1 MSPLKSQRGSDG
13 PAQSPGH
20 PLLDGRA
27 LIAVDLGAE
36 SCRVSLLRWIEN
48 VPRVQLVHRF
58 SNWAEEREGSLR
70 WNLKRIIDGVE
81 EGLRRCAVLAPEGI
95 RSIAVDGWAVDYV
108 RLSPGGEVLADPFC
122 YRDPRG
128 TVAQEAVHG
137 RIPAERLRELTGI
150 QLQAINTVYQLHADK
165 MQGNAA
171 RWLSLPEYLLHRWGA
186 AAVAERTNATHTGL
200 VDLNGQWCREVFQAA
215 ALDIEH
221 APPIVEAGTDVGE
234 YSGEIEALRG
244 VRLIAPC
251 CHDTASAIAGIATSE
266 NHDWAYISSGTWSL
280 VGIVLDAPCNDA
292 RSAKENFTNLGAA
305 GGRVLFHK
313 GIPGMWLLRQC
324 MLTWNC
330 QDVPLL
336 IEQASHVPSSVADEL
351 IDMDD
356 PALALP
362 GDMPARINAQRQA
375 KGLLPIHGCGE
386 MTRLIFE
393 SLAAT
398 YAFVLRS
405 IASITGRT
413 FREIYIVG
421 GGSQNELL
429 NGLTAAATGMK
440 VLRGAVES
448 ATIGNFAVQ
457 LAAFDKRPPP
467 AEAIAH
473 WAARL
478 QECVIHPVS

>member
-1 MSPLKSQRGSDG
+1 MSPPETQNELDSL
-13 PAQSPGH
+13 AQPPGYP
-20 PLLDGRA
+20 PLDRRA

-58 SNWAEEREGSLR
+58 SNWAEERKGSLR

-81 EGLRRCAVLAPEGI
+81 EGLRQCIALATEGI

-108 RLSPGGEVLADPFC
+108 RLSPDGEVLADPFC
-122 YRDPRG
+122 YRDPRC
-128 TVAQEAVHG
+128 TLAQEAIHN
-137 RIPAERLRELTGI
+137 RIPADRLREFTGI

-165 MQGNAA
+165 IQGNAA
-171 RWLSLPEYLLHRWGA
+171 RWLNLPEYLLHRWGA

-200 VDLNGQWCREVFQAA
+200 VGLNGLWCGEVFKAA
-215 ALDIEH
+215 ELDIED

-234 YSGEIEALRG
+234 YSGEIEALQG

-251 CHDTASAIAGIATSE
+251 CHDTASAIAGIAASGK
-266 NHDWAYISSGTWSL
+266 DWAYISSGTWSL
-280 VGIVLDAPCNDA
+280 VGMVLDTPCNDA
-292 RSAKENFTNLGAA
+292 LAAKENFTNLGAA

-330 QDVPLL
+330 QDVSLL
-336 IEQASHVPSSVADEL
+336 IEQASHVSPNVANEL

-362 GDMPARINAQRQA
+362 GNMPARINAQREA
-375 KGLLPIHGCGE
+375 KGLPPIHGCAE
-386 MTRLIFE
+386 MVRLIFE
-393 SLAAT
+393 SLAAE
-398 YAFVLRS
+398 YASVLRS
-405 IASITGRT
+405 IAAITGKT
-413 FREIYIVG
+413 FREVYIVG

-429 NGLTAAATGMK
+429 NSLTAKATGMK

-448 ATIGNFAVQ
+448 ATIGNFSVQ
-457 LAAFDKRPPP
+457 LAAFDQQPPT
-467 AEAIAH
+467 AEAIAR
-473 WAARL
+473 WAALL
-478 QECVIHPVS
+478 Q